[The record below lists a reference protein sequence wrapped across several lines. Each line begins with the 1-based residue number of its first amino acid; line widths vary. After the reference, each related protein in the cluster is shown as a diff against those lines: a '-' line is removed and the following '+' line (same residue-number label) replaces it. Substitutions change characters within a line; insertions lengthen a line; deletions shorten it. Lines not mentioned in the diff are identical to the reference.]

1 MKKLLE
7 ILSFYTTVPKIM
19 IICYNVPEIWSMTDV
34 IFSPFTSPN
43 SLKNEDFKTMKI
55 SKKWKKN
62 HLEISSFYA
71 SVPKIMITCYTVPK
85 IWCVTDVI
93 VIFLFGLFFAILPA
107 WQPKQSKFQKT
118 KKKTWRYYYQ
128 FRHVYQ
134 ILWLDDV
141 WCPRYGVGWTDNRR
155 TDQ

>member
-55 SKKWKKN
+55 SKKWKK
-62 HLEISSFYA
+62 
-71 SVPKIMITCYTVPK
+71 T
-85 IWCVTDVI
+85 
-93 VIFLFGLFFAILPA
+93 
-107 WQPKQSKFQKT
+107 
-118 KKKTWRYYYQ
+118 TWRY
-128 FRHVYQ
+128 RHFMQVYQ
-134 ILWLDDV
+134 KSWSHATLFL
-141 WCPRYGVGWTDNRR
+141 RYGVWRMWLLFFFLGYFSPFYPPDSPNNQNFKKRKKKPGDIIINLDMCTKYYD
-155 TDQ
+155 